1 MWKDG
6 VNALHLLAWIPE
18 SLLNERG
25 KEEWEKFVRIEERT
39 GSDVEDEGVHYEPQ
53 HRAQLM
59 RLLIQDIVFIDLPVR
74 RPETYAF
81 SVPLTQIY
89 SLIVNPPSLSSWR
102 V

>member
-1 MWKDG
+1 MY
-6 VNALHLLAWIPE
+6 LLAWIPE

-25 KEEWEKFVRIEERT
+25 KEEWEKFVRIEERS
-39 GSDVEDEGVHYEPQ
+39 SDVEDEGAPYCNCINDSYLT
-53 HRAQLM
+53 RAM
-59 RLLIQDIVFIDLPVR
+59 APDIVLIDLPVR

-102 V
+102 ESSIHSFL